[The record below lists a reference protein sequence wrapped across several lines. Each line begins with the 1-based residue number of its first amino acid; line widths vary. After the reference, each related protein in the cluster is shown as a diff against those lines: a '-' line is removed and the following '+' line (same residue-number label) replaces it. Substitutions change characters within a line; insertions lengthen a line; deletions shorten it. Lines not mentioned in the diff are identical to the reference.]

1 MVWRQRTSLIVP
13 APYPTFLPREIEMQP
28 IPFDPMAIDFVELII
43 PARPGADQQ
52 MLLEGVWLEDDS
64 SL

>member
-1 MVWRQRTSLIVP
+1 
-13 APYPTFLPREIEMQP
+13 MQP
-28 IPFDPMAIDFVELII
+28 IPFDPVAIDFVELII